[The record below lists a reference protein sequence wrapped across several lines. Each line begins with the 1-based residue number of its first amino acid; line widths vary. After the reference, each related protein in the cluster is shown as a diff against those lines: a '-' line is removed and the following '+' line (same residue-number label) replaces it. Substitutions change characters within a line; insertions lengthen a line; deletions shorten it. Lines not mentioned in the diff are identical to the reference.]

1 MLSNLSRHQTLCEE
15 FVTDKTF
22 LETLVIVLD
31 HTLRDLVFYTVGII
45 INITLHPSARPKVLD
60 KQVLPKL
67 IDVLK
72 DSNIEDFDLAK
83 VAGKALHNMMSETNY
98 WTQEIINKLDEVLDN
113 LGKEMDYIM
122 V

>member
-1 MLSNLSRHQTLCEE
+1 M
-15 FVTDKTF
+15 
-22 LETLVIVLD
+22 
-31 HTLRDLVFYTVGII
+31 
-45 INITLHPSARPKVLD
+45 
-60 KQVLPKL
+60 
-67 IDVLK
+67 LK

>member
-1 MLSNLSRHQTLCEE
+1 M
-15 FVTDKTF
+15 
-22 LETLVIVLD
+22 
-31 HTLRDLVFYTVGII
+31 
-45 INITLHPSARPKVLD
+45 
-60 KQVLPKL
+60 
-67 IDVLK
+67 LK

-122 V
+122 VSSVH